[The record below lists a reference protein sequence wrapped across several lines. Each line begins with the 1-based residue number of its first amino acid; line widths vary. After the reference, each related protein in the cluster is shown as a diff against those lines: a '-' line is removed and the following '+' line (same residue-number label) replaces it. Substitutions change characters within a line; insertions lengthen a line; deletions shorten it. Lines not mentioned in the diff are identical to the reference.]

1 MIFLSKLI
9 YYSTFCFSGLF
20 TIYLALSPVNNLLYH
35 PFVRRS
41 ENIIMLIGTAI
52 MITTLYFGRQSIY
65 QGEKFFQGAIVL
77 AGGCVLTFIV
87 VMIGLFFFNGPI
99 RWN

>member
-1 MIFLSKLI
+1 
-9 YYSTFCFSGLF
+9 
-20 TIYLALSPVNNLLYH
+20 
-35 PFVRRS
+35 
-41 ENIIMLIGTAI
+41 MLIGTAI
-52 MITTLYFGRQSIY
+52 MITTLFIGRQSIQ

-77 AGGCVLTFIV
+77 AGGCVITFIV